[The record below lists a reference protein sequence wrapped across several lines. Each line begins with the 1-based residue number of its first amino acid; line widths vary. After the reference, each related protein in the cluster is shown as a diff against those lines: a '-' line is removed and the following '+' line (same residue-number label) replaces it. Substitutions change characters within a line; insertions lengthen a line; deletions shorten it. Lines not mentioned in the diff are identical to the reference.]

1 VAKRTLKIE
10 VLGDTRDGQRALDG
24 LGVEVEE
31 TGGKFDGF
39 ADKAAAGLAAGLAVD
54 RIGSF
59 IGSMNDLGLEVET
72 TSAKAKTV
80 FGPAL
85 GEMQTWA
92 DGLNESLGV
101 TDVQLLG
108 MATDMADLLKPMG
121 FTAEQAA
128 GMSQEMLDLSGAL
141 SAWSG
146 GERSAAEVSDILASA
161 MLGERDSLKALGIA
175 INQAEVDERA
185 LQIARAD
192 GRDEITQM
200 DQALATQQLVL
211 EKSTD
216 AQTAWADGSMD
227 AIKNQ
232 NELSATVAELKEGLA
247 QALFPAIAAVT
258 GFLVD
263 DMIPALGAVAGF
275 VVENKE
281 AFIGAGLAI
290 TAMLIPAFIG
300 WAASAGAAALATL
313 TAAAP
318 IIAVG
323 VAVAGLTAGIIWAY
337 ENVDWFR
344 DSVDAVVEFFR
355 SDFLPILISTK
366 DTLIS
371 SFDAAYKFVSPI
383 IDMFVGQVQAM
394 IDIAGGLITFVKGV
408 FTGDWD
414 AAWTG
419 IKDTFSG
426 VWDLITAPLEAFP
439 EMLGNMGGLIA
450 AAAVGMWDGIKNSF
464 RGAINFIIDGWNGL
478 EFKIPGFDPP
488 GPGPKFGGFTLGL
501 PHIDR
506 FHSGGVFTSS
516 TVAGE
521 GLAILQHGERVTPA
535 PAFGQIS
542 QGNDAPIYITFELG
556 DETVTRMIERT
567 SDRRPIRVRLA

>member
-72 TSAKAKTV
+72 TSAKAATV

-108 MATDMADLLKPMG
+108 MATGMADLLKPMG

-161 MLGERDSLKALGIA
+161 MLGERDSLKALGIS

-313 TAAAP
+313 AAAAP

-426 VWDLITAPLEAFP
+426 VWDYITAPLEAFP